1 MWNNREGWRLKQI
14 DNERGREGG
23 KGKERGG
30 GERQRGK
37 RETETP
43 QHESPGYLII
53 QSPALDYPS

>member
-30 GERQRGK
+30 GG
-37 RETETP
+37 ETERKERDRDTP
-43 QHESPGYLII
+43 
-53 QSPALDYPS
+53 A